1 MRHEDIIELFNER
14 SAIKEHCGRMSKL
27 EAEKQ
32 AWYEIKK
39 RHGLTKCPDEIVA
52 AMKRTMKEWDEAN
65 KVVQKELFERGTHS
79 YDQA

>member
-1 MRHEDIIELFNER
+1 MDSNHILELFNER
-14 SAIKEHCGRMSKL
+14 SAIKEHCARMSRL

-52 AMKRTMKEWDEAN
+52 AMKRTMREWDEAN
-65 KVVQKELFERGTHS
+65 KVVQKELF
-79 YDQA
+79 